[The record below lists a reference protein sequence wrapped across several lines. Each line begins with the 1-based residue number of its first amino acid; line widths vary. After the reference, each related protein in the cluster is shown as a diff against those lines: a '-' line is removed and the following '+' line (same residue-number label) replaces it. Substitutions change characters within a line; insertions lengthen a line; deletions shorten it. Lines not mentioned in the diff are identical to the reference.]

1 MNIDWLTHFE
11 VTWPSV
17 LLGMITGLTYGII
30 AVGLV
35 LVYRSSRIINFAQG
49 AIGALGAAVAGI
61 MVVEWNL
68 SYWIALPI
76 ALVVS
81 AGVGAGS
88 EVVVIRRL
96 RNAPT
101 VVGVVATL
109 GLAQVLLT
117 FSGLITDSASSG
129 AVFPSPPGLPDFD
142 VGALRV
148 TTAYSAMMIF
158 TPIVV
163 IALAVFLRRGWFGMA
178 MRASSMNPEAAQLSG
193 VNARGMASLAWAI
206 SGALAAYTA
215 ILILPTRGFTG
226 ADFLGPGLL
235 LRALTAAVIARMTS
249 VPVAMIAGVGV
260 GVLEALL
267 LWNYPNG
274 SLVEAVLFMIIL
286 GVLLLQRARYDRR
299 DATGSWT
306 VIRNWLPLPDSY
318 RKIFWI
324 RNLRWFV
331 FAVLLAAAVIAPF
344 LVTNSNAVSFTI
356 IEVMTVV
363 GLSVG
368 VVAGLSGQLSL
379 GQFALAGVG
388 GVASYYVTRE
398 TGTFVLGFVAGGLA
412 AAAVAVV
419 IGLPALRIRGPMLAV
434 TTLGFAIVASTWA
447 FSQPWL
453 LGGGVQQNPLSLF
466 GISFATAKAYY
477 GLGLFVLVVA
487 LFFARNVWK
496 SGLGLRMRAVRDNED
511 AARAF
516 TVNPTIVKLQAFGIA
531 GFLAGLGGAVYGGSV
546 TLLTADAF
554 GVQRSIDAAAVA
566 VVGGLGVLFG
576 PLLGALFIVGVPEI
590 PNIFGI
596 APLDQ
601 LELLA
606 VAVGWLLVV
615 VIWPGGFAVG
625 IEGIRRRIVDAL
637 ARRHGLD
644 PETEWDRDA
653 AKADIEIEPAL
664 ALPARVDSSI
674 AHGEP
679 ILVARNL
686 VKQYGGLHA
695 VNDVSV
701 ELRAGETLGLIG
713 PNGAGKTT
721 LFEVLS
727 GFTRPDAGAV
737 EFLGRDVTRASP
749 STRAQLGLIRS
760 FQDAALF
767 PTLTVLDC
775 VQLALERKTPTR
787 FLPIFLGLGARDR
800 RKQERARELLA
811 MMGLKRW
818 RDKPTAELSTGTRRV
833 VELACMIA
841 LEPKVLLLD
850 EPSSGMAQ
858 RETEMLG
865 EILDPIKTQLDL
877 SVVLI
882 EHDIPLVM
890 GLCDRIV
897 AMESGRVIAD
907 GPPETVRNDPRVIES
922 YLGADSRAI
931 ERSTM
936 PVSAR

>member
-68 SYWIALPI
+68 NYWFALPV
-76 ALVVS
+76 ALIVS

-158 TPIVV
+158 TPVLVIV
-163 IALAVFLRRGWFGMA
+163 LAIFLRRGWFGMA
-178 MRASSMNPEAAQLSG
+178 MRASSMNPEAAELSG

-226 ADFLGPGLL
+226 GDFLGPGLL

-249 VPVAMIAGVGV
+249 VSVAMVAGVGV
-260 GVLEALL
+260 GILEALL

-274 SLVEAVLFMIIL
+274 SLVEAVLFVIIL

-299 DATGSWT
+299 DTTGSWT

-324 RNLRWFV
+324 RNLRWFA
-331 FAVLLAAAVIAPF
+331 FAALLAAAVVAPF

-412 AAAVAVV
+412 AAAVAIV

-447 FSQPWL
+447 FSQPWM
-453 LGGGVQQNPLSLF
+453 LGGGVQQDPLSLF
-466 GISFATAKAYY
+466 GVSFATAKAYY
-477 GLGLFVLVVA
+477 GLGLVVLLVA

-625 IEGIRRRIVDAL
+625 IEGIRRRLVDAV

-653 AKADIEIEPAL
+653 VKADAEIEPTL
-664 ALPARVDSSI
+664 ALPERVDSSI
-674 AHGEP
+674 ARGEP
-679 ILVARNL
+679 ILVARDL
-686 VKQYGGLHA
+686 VKQYGGLRA

-727 GFTRPDAGAV
+727 GFTRPDAGSV
-737 EFLGRDVTRASP
+737 EFLGRDATKASP

-775 VQLALERKTPTR
+775 VQLALERRTPTR
-787 FLPIFLGLGARDR
+787 FLPTFLGLGARDR
-800 RKQERARELLA
+800 EKQERARELLA
-811 MMGLKRW
+811 MMGLERW

-877 SVVLI
+877 SIVLI

-890 GLCDRIV
+890 GLCDRVV

-907 GPPETVRNDPRVIES
+907 GSPETVRNDPRVIES
-922 YLGADSRAI
+922 YLGTDSIAI
-931 ERSTM
+931 QRSTM
-936 PVSAR
+936 PTSAR